1 MNVKDACL
9 KKNTVR
15 RKRMYVCPVKPVIE
29 NDSKK
34 ELQQQNANEM
44 HQTMKNCKK
53 PLKQHCGQRKVHRLP
68 KKPNLRKEA
77 FSLPYISHNVHYT
90 KCMQSKNRSPL
101 SSTFEFG
108 DPFVSA
114 SSGTG
119 LFCRYISFCS
129 IQGKSGQL
137 FRLRLCAKVFTDSL
151 IINACRFFTAFFAA
165 EPCCIGFIRYKAL
178 FCQYSRTVYVF

>member
-15 RKRMYVCPVKPVIE
+15 RKRMHVRPVKPVIEIE

-53 PLKQHCGQRKVHRLP
+53 LIKQHRGQRKVHRLP

-77 FSLPYISHNVHYT
+77 FFT
-90 KCMQSKNRSPL
+90 PL
-101 SSTFEFG
+101 H
-108 DPFVSA
+108 
-114 SSGTG
+114 
-119 LFCRYISFCS
+119 
-129 IQGKSGQL
+129 
-137 FRLRLCAKVFTDSL
+137 
-151 IINACRFFTAFFAA
+151 FA
-165 EPCCIGFIRYKAL
+165 
-178 FCQYSRTVYVF
+178 

>member
-15 RKRMYVCPVKPVIE
+15 RKRMHVRPVKPVIE

-77 FSLPYISHNVHYT
+77 FFA
-90 KCMQSKNRSPL
+90 PL
-101 SSTFEFG
+101 
-108 DPFVSA
+108 
-114 SSGTG
+114 
-119 LFCRYISFCS
+119 Y
-129 IQGKSGQL
+129 
-137 FRLRLCAKVFTDSL
+137 FT
-151 IINACRFFTAFFAA
+151 
-165 EPCCIGFIRYKAL
+165 
-178 FCQYSRTVYVF
+178 

>member
-53 PLKQHCGQRKVHRLP
+53 ADKTALH
-68 KKPNLRKEA
+68 LRKEA
-77 FSLPYISHNVHYT
+77 FFT
-90 KCMQSKNRSPL
+90 PL
-101 SSTFEFG
+101 
-108 DPFVSA
+108 
-114 SSGTG
+114 
-119 LFCRYISFCS
+119 Y
-129 IQGKSGQL
+129 
-137 FRLRLCAKVFTDSL
+137 FT
-151 IINACRFFTAFFAA
+151 
-165 EPCCIGFIRYKAL
+165 
-178 FCQYSRTVYVF
+178 

>member
-15 RKRMYVCPVKPVIE
+15 RKRMHVRPVKPVIEIE

-53 PLKQHCGQRKVHRLP
+53 PIKQHCGQRKVHRLP

-77 FSLPYISHNVHYT
+77 FFTSLY
-90 KCMQSKNRSPL
+90 
-101 SSTFEFG
+101 
-108 DPFVSA
+108 
-114 SSGTG
+114 
-119 LFCRYISFCS
+119 
-129 IQGKSGQL
+129 
-137 FRLRLCAKVFTDSL
+137 FT
-151 IINACRFFTAFFAA
+151 
-165 EPCCIGFIRYKAL
+165 
-178 FCQYSRTVYVF
+178 